1 MARLVARTQTVQ
13 AQAGQT
19 AVIPTGLVTMH
30 RTRVH
35 REHAERDQTAVQ
47 TAERAELHTVPE
59 TPFTPLPVVVVVV
72 VVATPQG
79 RTDHREHQAP
89 VVSVAPVVRR
99 EPESSG

>member
-35 REHAERDQTAVQ
+35 REHAERDQTVVP

-59 TPFTPLPVVVVVV
+59 TRFTPQRAVAAVV
-72 VVATPQG
+72 VVAIPQDK
-79 RTDHREHQAP
+79 TDHQERLVPVALVVPVELPAP
-89 VVSVAPVVRR
+89 KF
-99 EPESSG
+99 SG